1 LGPPG
6 VWGIKMREERSLT
19 SKHVTSSSAVSPDEL
34 MRYTEEHLALARE
47 LVQLAHHLC
56 MTASELRELAQMQ
69 YECPPTRQ

>member
-1 LGPPG
+1 
-6 VWGIKMREERSLT
+6 
-19 SKHVTSSSAVSPDEL
+19 

-47 LVQLAHHLC
+47 LVQLAHQLC